1 MNIAVLSPFDPAEFQ
16 DFLDQ
21 SGHAVRTGIPAS
33 SVHAIVRG
41 FLSQGHQVTI
51 ISSNPGPS
59 DELIRYTG
67 KQLRIFMVQYKHG
80 LMGLRVIPKMRQFIW
95 EHLNEFDVLHAHW
108 TYIYAYTILP
118 FVGKKP
124 CFCSVRDWCP
134 YLMTLPTPWS
144 QKLKMWVNYYFF
156 SSVMASEKIVKLAN
170 SHYTAEKIAEW
181 YHTTEP
187 QLIIPNPLRSD
198 IILDERKYQPE
209 TLVFTSISSLLT
221 DPRKNIGTL
230 LKAFHRLRTEYPS
243 AVLQLV
249 GTGCQKDFEHLSAS
263 EDFFEGVIF
272 FGRKTHQEVLELL
285 DHSWALVHPAL
296 EETFGNIFLE
306 AAARCIPAIG
316 GENAG
321 AVPFVLE
328 QGKAGYLCDVTDVES
343 LCQAMKDVIEDPCH
357 TEVLIKNAMQ
367 NIREKYA
374 QDVVCNQHLEIY
386 KSKGIL

>member
-1 MNIAVLSPFDPAEFQ
+1 MNIAVVSHFNPSELKDWLDNPAC
-16 DFLDQ
+16 
-21 SGHAVRTGIPAS
+21 VKNNGIVSS

-41 FLSQGHQVTI
+41 FLSQGHQVTV

-67 KQLRIFMVQYKHG
+67 KQLSIFMVQYKHG

-108 TYIYAYTILP
+108 TYSYAYTILP
-118 FVGKKP
+118 FVGMKP

-144 QKLKMWVNYYFF
+144 QKLNIWVNYYFF
-156 SSVMASEKIVKLAN
+156 RSVMASEKMIKLAN

-209 TLVFTSISSLLT
+209 TPVFTSISSLLT

-243 AVLQLV
+243 AMLQLV

-285 DHSWALVHPAL
+285 DHSSALVHPAL

-306 AAARCIPAIG
+306 AAARCVPAIG
-316 GENAG
+316 GEKAG

-328 QGKAGYLCDVTDVES
+328 HGEAGYLCDVTDVES
-343 LCQAMKDVIEDPCH
+343 LRLTMKKVIESP
-357 TEVLIKNAMQ
+357 EYNQEMVQKSML

-374 QDVVCNQHLEIY
+374 QDVVCNQHIELY
-386 KSKGIL
+386 KKK